1 MLCRQAGQVGYM
13 HAGIRQPD
21 DARVGDTVCNAGGGG
36 KLITPLEG
44 FKPAKPM
51 VISKLN
57 RKSAVYKQLISNY
70 PP

>member
-1 MLCRQAGQVGYM
+1 M

-21 DARVGDTVCNAGGGG
+21 DARVGDTVCSAGGG

-51 VISKLN
+51 VISCMAIQY
-57 RKSAVYKQLISNY
+57 KSCMYC
-70 PP
+70 